1 MKLQIKTTPISLGI
15 VDSFTRANETSLEF
29 QQKYFGSTGVLLLP
43 DSAGSTVHPHLA
55 IAGDEAA
62 DLYLL
67 DRDNLA
73 ADGALQTLSLGGP
86 IFGTPAYWAGNNT
99 VYVAAAG
106 DNLRALPLSSGMLSS
121 PLCSPP
127 SFCSTDAFPLFGAS
141 PVISWDGNNAT
152 SGIVWA
158 LDTSGYVT
166 SSPAVLHAYDATNL
180 ANELYVSPSS
190 AGGPA
195 LPAGPAVKFAVPTVA
210 NGKVYIGT
218 QNELSV
224 FGLQ

>member
-1 MKLQIKTTPISLGI
+1 VLKLQIKTAPTSLGI
-15 VDSFTRANETSLEF
+15 VDSFRRANETTLEF

-43 DSAGSTVHPHLA
+43 DSAGNTAHPHLA

-73 ADGALQTLSLGGP
+73 ADGALQMPSLGGP

-106 DNLRALPLSSGMLSS
+106 DNLRALALSSGILSS

-127 SFCSTDAFPLFGAS
+127 GFCSTDPFPFFGAS
-141 PVISWDGNNAT
+141 PVT
-152 SGIVWA
+152 SSNGFTAGIVWA
-158 LDTSGYVT
+158 LDTSGYVA

-180 ANELYVSPSS
+180 ANELCVSPSS
-190 AGGPA
+190 TGGPA
-195 LPAGPAVKFAVPTVA
+195 PPAGPAVKFALPTVA
-210 NGKVYIGT
+210 KGKVYIGT